1 MGSENILITIATYAG
16 CVVLVLLVGFGI
28 LKRPDFAIVPRRR
41 RFRQV
46 GVAGLVVSEVAELLR
61 HPPRSY
67 DLYQFDPDRGLVVWM
82 EGPGLLT
89 IGGFFP
95 LYLDPSHQGVTVTCA
110 VEPRVPLLDPMAG
123 RRLRR
128 VCRQVMSMTGGAM
141 I

>member
-1 MGSENILITIATYAG
+1 MVGEKLIITIATYAG
-16 CVVLVLLVGFGI
+16 CGVLALLIGFGI

-46 GVAGLVVSEVAELLR
+46 AAPGLLVSEVAELLR
-61 HPPRSY
+61 QPPRGF
-67 DLYQFDPDRGLVVWM
+67 DLYQYDPDRGLVVWM
-82 EGPGLLT
+82 EGPGLATL
-89 IGGFFP
+89 GGFFP

-123 RRLRR
+123 HRLHR
-128 VCRQVMSMTGGAM
+128 VTRLVLAATGGSV